1 MQRMKSNHA
10 IELFIVD
17 FARFWQ
23 SNIFI
28 TCLGYLKI
36 RTNLPKIKQIKIDR
50 IICENAKVR
59 TDIIYL
65 SF

>member
-17 FARFWQ
+17 FARF
-23 SNIFI
+23 
-28 TCLGYLKI
+28 LALKHI
-36 RTNLPKIKQIKIDR
+36 HNLFGVSKNKNHLPKIKQIKIDR

-59 TDIIYL
+59 ADIIYL
-65 SF
+65 SI